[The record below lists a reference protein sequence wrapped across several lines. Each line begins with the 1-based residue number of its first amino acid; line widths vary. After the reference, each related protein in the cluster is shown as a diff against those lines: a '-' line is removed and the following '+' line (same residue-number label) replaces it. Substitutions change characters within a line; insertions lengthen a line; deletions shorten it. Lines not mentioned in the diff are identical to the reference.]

1 MDINLI
7 LALSFLFIPVILFVY
22 QLFFGHLLKHDT
34 WYISIF
40 GIGLNLAVALN
51 FFFEYFLISQKRQLF
66 IKVLIG

>member
-22 QLFFGHLLKHDT
+22 QLFFGHILKHDT
-34 WYISIF
+34 WYVSIF

-51 FFFEYFLISQKRQLF
+51 FFFRVFFDEPKGAG
-66 IKVLIG
+66 KKDG